1 MKDTITDF
9 SKLALHTFTNKPWDL
24 ATCIQQYEKAGIPAM
39 SLWRNL
45 VDPAEG
51 GIGLSEAVKMVKDSS
66 LAIPALVRGGFFP
79 GKSEADRQNAID
91 LNRQYVDE
99 AQALGADM
107 VVLVVGAIPGMPLS
121 EARQQVQDG
130 IAAVADHAAQAGVKL
145 AIEPLHPMY
154 AGDKSCI
161 NRMQEAREI
170 CEALQHASVGIA
182 ADVYHIWWDPNVEAE
197 LRLSAEQNTL
207 FGFHI
212 CDWRL
217 NTRHMLTDRGLMG
230 DGCIDVKGFMDLV
243 NSLGFDGYHE
253 VEVFSD
259 EYWAWDQNQYL
270 DLILERYQGLL

>member
-1 MKDTITDF
+1 MTDF
-9 SKLALHTFTNKPWDL
+9 SKLAIHTFTHKPWNLED
-24 ATCIQQYEKAGIPAM
+24 CIRHFENAGVPAM

-51 GIGLSEAVKMVKDSS
+51 GIGLNEAVKRVKNSS
-66 LAIPALVRGGFFP
+66 LSIPALVRGGFFP
-79 GKSEADRQNAID
+79 GKTEDTRQEAID

-107 VVLVVGAIPGMPLS
+107 VVLVVGAVPGMPLS
-121 EARQQVQDG
+121 EARKQVQDG
-130 IAAVADHAAQAGVKL
+130 IAAVADHAEQAGVQL

-170 CEALQHASVGIA
+170 CEALQHPMVGIA
-182 ADVYHIWWDPNVEAE
+182 ADVYHIWWDPEVENE

-217 NTRHMLTDRGLMG
+217 NTRHMLRDRGLMG

-243 NSLGFDGYHE
+243 ESLGFQGYHE
-253 VEVFSD
+253 VEVFSE
-259 EYWAWDQNQYL
+259 EYWGWDQNQYL
-270 DLILERYQGLL
+270 NLILERYQALV